1 LEAFMGRPC
10 SLPLVVLALSLVVRS
25 AAAQAPSGEETRRA
39 HTMLALIRD
48 DLKKYY
54 YDSTFGGT
62 DLDRRVREA
71 DVAIDQAA
79 TLNEQLAAIAQFV
92 LDFHDSHTFFLPP
105 GRAADVDYG
114 WDWTSV
120 GENCFVDTVLKGSD
134 AERQG
139 LHLGDQVVAID
150 GIALNRQSSM
160 VANYVYNGLS
170 PRRGMHIQLRHPD
183 GSAYEVD
190 VLAKVTPLPR
200 VVDYGDMST
209 WSFLLTRM
217 EDESHARRHFWREFG
232 DTVLVW
238 HFGEFVYDDQGIDD
252 MMERAAGH
260 KNLIIDL
267 RNNGGGSEEA
277 ITRLIGHFIDHPQR
291 VARLPRR
298 NKTDSLVAKPRGKA
312 PYHGNVVVLLNANSA
327 SASEVTARFLQ
338 LEGYATVVG
347 DRSMGAVKSAN
358 IFAHDVGFQKYI
370 TFGLEVT
377 VQDVV
382 MNWRPGATPK

>member
-1 LEAFMGRPC
+1 
-10 SLPLVVLALSLVVRS
+10 
-25 AAAQAPSGEETRRA
+25 
-39 HTMLALIRD
+39 
-48 DLKKYY
+48 
-54 YDSTFGGT
+54 
-62 DLDRRVREA
+62 
-71 DVAIDQAA
+71 
-79 TLNEQLAAIAQFV
+79 
-92 LDFHDSHTFFLPP
+92 
-105 GRAADVDYG
+105 
-114 WDWTSV
+114 
-120 GENCFVDTVLKGSD
+120 
-134 AERQG
+134 
-139 LHLGDQVVAID
+139 
-150 GIALNRQSSM
+150 
-160 VANYVYNGLS
+160 
-170 PRRGMHIQLRHPD
+170 
-183 GSAYEVD
+183 
-190 VLAKVTPLPR
+190 
-200 VVDYGDMST
+200 VDYGDMST

-382 MNWRPGATPK
+382 MNDGAHLENTGVMPEWIIVPTGADLAARRDPQMTKALALAGIQIDPAQAAKIYSKDFARAP